1 MKNNN
6 FVKYKKLIS
15 YIGPYKKKRIF
26 VTFLSALSTIVSA
39 IIPFILGTLIDKVQ
53 TNQPLKNI
61 IQYALFISLIG
72 MLNIFLNSLQNY
84 KWHVFKVEFTDYFR
98 SLMVSSFF
106 KKKTE
111 YCKKNYE
118 DLSSRILQDTEIISK
133 DISVG
138 FPMLFLNMLNLGL
151 VMFFMVRMS
160 IKLTLVVLFVVPI
173 FTVFFGIMQNSVQSN
188 SIREREEFSNL
199 TESVKEYIDG
209 IFQIKIFKKELFFLN
224 KFKENIKIYEKY
236 LKKMKLFTAVGY
248 GIMNVTVIM
257 LPIIIL
263 ILGAIDV
270 HSGKLTLGNLFS
282 FYFYLS
288 FIYEPM
294 QNLTN
299 WFTNIQISLGMSDR
313 IINFLEED
321 IEDIT
326 VGEEISKVNEIQ
338 IKNLSFSYDGKQDVL
353 KNINFDLQKGDIV
366 GVIGSSGSGKSTL
379 IDILLKFWSNYSGS
393 ILIDGKELKNISK
406 DSYYNL
412 VSYLEQN
419 TFLFRG
425 NLKENITL
433 GNLDDEKFFNSINLS
448 KVDKF
453 LKDNVTYEF
462 DIESN
467 GKNVSGGEKQR
478 ISLARS
484 IYKDSD
490 LLILDEFTSALDTE
504 LEKEIVENI
513 KEISKDKI
521 ILIIT
526 HRKEPLSICNKI
538 LNMENFKSS

>member
-98 SLMVSSFF
+98 SLMLSSFL

>member
-98 SLMVSSFF
+98 SLMVSSFL

>member
-1 MKNNN
+1 MKSNN

-98 SLMVSSFF
+98 SLMVSSFL

-490 LLILDEFTSALDTE
+490 LLVLDEFTSALDTE